1 MQHDEV
7 KRCLEL
13 AEYRLDIARE
23 DLQVAIENM
32 SANHLRAANNRA
44 YYSIYHAITAV
55 LALEQTAF
63 KRHKDTLAY
72 FNKKYIKDDI
82 FPRTLVRQISR
93 AEEVR
98 HASDYDEF
106 YIVAKE
112 ETQKQIECAQ
122 TLLQLVEMYISNF
135 KESRLQE

>member
-1 MQHDEV
+1 M
-7 KRCLEL
+7 
-13 AEYRLDIARE
+13 
-23 DLQVAIENM
+23 
-32 SANHLRAANNRA
+32 
-44 YYSIYHAITAV
+44 
-55 LALEQTAF
+55 
-63 KRHKDTLAY
+63 AY

-82 FPRTLVRQISR
+82 FPRTLGRQISR

>member
-55 LALEQTAF
+55 LALEQTVF

-82 FPRTLVRQISR
+82 FPRTLGRQISR

>member
-72 FNKKYIKDDI
+72 FNKKYIKDDT
-82 FPRTLVRQISR
+82 FPRTLGRQISR

>member
-13 AEYRLDIARE
+13 AEYRWDIARE
-23 DLQVAIENM
+23 DIQVAIENM

-44 YYSIYHAITAV
+44 YYSIRHAITAV

-82 FPRTLVRQISR
+82 FPRTLGRQISR

>member
-23 DLQVAIENM
+23 DLQVSIENM

-82 FPRTLVRQISR
+82 FPRTLGRQISR

>member
-82 FPRTLVRQISR
+82 FPRTLGRQISR

>member
-23 DLQVAIENM
+23 ELQVAIENM

-82 FPRTLVRQISR
+82 FPRTLGRQISR

>member
-13 AEYRLDIARE
+13 AEYRWDIARE
-23 DLQVAIENM
+23 DIQVAIENM

-82 FPRTLVRQISR
+82 FPRTLGRQISR